1 MVKLSLSAW
10 QEKKKATEDVQTAL
24 SRPPVVE
31 YWKGSDQARAVVT
44 EEDRTYTIIIII
56 MVDHQ

>member
-44 EEDRTYTIIIII
+44 EEDRTYT
-56 MVDHQ
+56 QSS